1 MNRRT
6 RLAVCL
12 VVAGLLVAVS
22 LVVAQEA
29 ATDGAEKAAAETT
42 ETTET
47 TGPGEKPA
55 EEKRDEDDERVRLE
69 WADEFFHDKAA
80 STYYLKGNVQMLHK
94 GVRMYADEAEYYE
107 DTDTAKATGHLKA
120 VDPEATIT
128 GDLVEADFDKKIIV
142 VTGNVRIVA
151 QKKKEGEKGEENQ
164 TADDT
169 GGQETESAS
178 ETPETSGPQKEAEE
192 ENGDEEP
199 DTLEGYAEKR
209 TVITCDKVT
218 YYYDE
223 DVKKAIATG
232 KVRAVQEDKTVWAEK
247 AVYEQIPDIVTL
259 TGHVRFKR
267 ENGDEGRAPKAVIGI
282 EDDWIRAENVRGI
295 TFRRS
300 EEEQEQQE

>member
-6 RLAVCL
+6 TGLGAFL
-12 VVAGLLVAVS
+12 VIIGLLVAVS
-22 LVVAQEA
+22 LVVAQDA
-29 ATDGAEKAAAETT
+29 RTDEAEKAAAETT
-42 ETTET
+42 ETTEP

-55 EEKRDEDDERVRLE
+55 EKQRDEDDERVRLE

-80 STYYLKGNVQMLHK
+80 ATYYLKGNVQMLHK

-107 DTDTAKATGHLKA
+107 DTDTARATGNLKA

-128 GDLVEADFDKKIIV
+128 GDLVEADFDEKVMV

-151 QKKKEGEKGEENQ
+151 QKKKEKENQ
-164 TADDT
+164 SEDSDTQTAA
-169 GGQETESAS
+169 ESG
-178 ETPETSGPQKEAEE
+178 ETSGSDTQAEKAQ
-192 ENGDEEP
+192 NGDEEP

-218 YYYDE
+218 YYYDD

-232 KVRAVQEDKTVWAEK
+232 NVKAVQEDKTVWAEK

-267 ENGDEGRAPKAVIGI
+267 ENGDEGRAPKAVISI
-282 EDDWIRAENVRGI
+282 EEDWIRAENVRGI
-295 TFRRS
+295 TLRRS
-300 EEEQEQQE
+300 EEEQE